1 MPLFIDFVRLTRDA
15 VHRKRAGGPSS
26 VVLAA
31 LVAGGLAAAHLP
43 APAVAQIQIPSAQGD
58 PIQAPPAQGQQ
69 TQGQQP
75 VPQAPAAPPG
85 TPFGAWTQ
93 RCTPN
98 PPPGSSPPAAGQQEV
113 CFLVQQVADPQT
125 QRPVMKVTIGHF
137 EPGRQVGAVIVMPL
151 GVPLARGLQIGVD
164 GKNLGSVP
172 FEVCRRD
179 GCQAFLPMNA
189 DVVSAF
195 KAGSQATVVV
205 QSSQGAALN
214 LALSLRGFTAGFNS
228 LN

>member
-15 VHRKRAGGPSS
+15 VLRKRAGGPSTAA
-26 VVLAA
+26 LAA
-31 LVAGGLAAAHLP
+31 LVAGGLAAVSLP
-43 APAVAQIQIPSAQGD
+43 APAVAQIQIPSAQGE
-58 PIQAPPAQGQQ
+58 PIQGQPAQGQPAAPQ
-69 TQGQQP
+69 NQP
-75 VPQAPAAPPG
+75 PAAPPG
-85 TPFGAWTQ
+85 TPYGAWTQ
-93 RCTPN
+93 RCTSN

-113 CFLVQQVADPQT
+113 CFLVQQVADPQS

-137 EPGRQVGAVIVMPL
+137 EPGRQVGAVVVVPL

-164 GKNLGSVP
+164 GKNLGAIP

-179 GCQAFLPMNA
+179 GCQAFLPMND
-189 DVVSAF
+189 DVVKAF
-195 KAGSQATVVV
+195 KAGGQATITA

-214 LALSLRGFTAGFNS
+214 LALSLRGFTAGFDS